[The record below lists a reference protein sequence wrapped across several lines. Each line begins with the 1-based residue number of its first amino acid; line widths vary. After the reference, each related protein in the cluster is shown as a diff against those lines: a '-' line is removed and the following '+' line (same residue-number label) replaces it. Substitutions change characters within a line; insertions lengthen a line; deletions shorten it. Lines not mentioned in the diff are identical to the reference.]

1 MSGTESSPFA
11 NLVASETE
19 LSEVIGAPAE
29 LAIRKQ
35 LSSLDAH
42 GRAFIALSPFAAVG
56 TVDRTGRGDVSPR
69 GDAPGFAQVLDER
82 HLAIPERP
90 GNRRA
95 DTLRNI
101 LQTGTIGLL
110 FIVPGREETLRVN
123 GRAWLVRDERL
134 LDTMVVRGKR
144 PLLAIGVRV
153 EEAYLHCAKAF
164 KRSRLWESATWP
176 DRQALPA
183 LAQMLLDQVGP
194 CELTLD
200 ELDRQVEES
209 YRTRLY

>member
-183 LAQMLLDQVGP
+183 LAQMLPDQVGP